1 MDSIQVTFKPIVFL
15 CCVSFKMKYPEKRT
29 YTLTTT
35 LKCHHLTS
43 LLSLTQNCLLI
54 FYSNSGGRSLNQ
66 ALEDQAFGVVPGA
79 YQSSHHHTSSSSNH
93 NTIHRRQSAGA
104 AAAAAAAA
112 AATAGE
118 GRTAASTA
126 ISPAASHGSATSSL
140 RIRYIFT
147 SFFPRKNYA
156 KLSKE

>member
-1 MDSIQVTFKPIVFL
+1 MDWMDTQKLAFKSIYCFVCCRWKPNILGVL
-15 CCVSFKMKYPEKRT
+15 
-29 YTLTTT
+29 
-35 LKCHHLTS
+35 LKKTSRKCILYHLSIFTWA
-43 LLSLTQNCLLI
+43 LSC
-54 FYSNSGGRSLNQ
+54 FSNSGGRSLNQ